1 MAAKSPLALLLMS
14 VWSGETEGEN
24 DDWWGQGDQVTPTL
38 FDLISGTSLVWL
50 LS

>member
-1 MAAKSPLALLLMS
+1 MNGGKIAALPPPHFCL
-14 VWSGETEGEN
+14 ETEGEN